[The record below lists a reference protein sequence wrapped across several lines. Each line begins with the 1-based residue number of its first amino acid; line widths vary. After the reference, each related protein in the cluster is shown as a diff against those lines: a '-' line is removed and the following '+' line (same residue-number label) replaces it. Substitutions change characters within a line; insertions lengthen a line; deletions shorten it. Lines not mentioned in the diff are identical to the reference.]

1 MEEVLEEK
9 SDRAKIADLIIENQ
23 TLRHKATILAELLY
37 AVSSVL
43 YHYGSVRL
51 PYPLY
56 TIVDP
61 SIEGNSIIQGKPK
74 YKIVDVLEPSP
85 DKEFLLGKEIYD
97 IRYDVNT
104 ALNAYNEIFKI
115 FKELDIEIK
124 EGAPPEEE
132 DNGQLH
138 IDFSKGET
146 DEN

>member
-9 SDRAKIADLIIENQ
+9 SDKAKIADLIIENQ

-97 IRYDVNT
+97 IKFDINT
-104 ALNAYNEIFKI
+104 ATKAYNEIFKI

-124 EGAPPEEE
+124 EDEPEESTKSE
-132 DNGQLH
+132 
-138 IDFSKGET
+138 GEI